1 MKKITLFALALAV
14 LASCSEESSNDPAS
28 NDPVAVTFSSA
39 IETRASGEDWSEN
52 DEIGIFMLD
61 NSDNDN
67 IISSNVAYKTSGDG
81 KFAGS
86 DVSIYYP
93 QTGTVDFLA
102 YYPYQSTMEGYSY
115 SINTANQSDL
125 EAIDLMIA
133 DKVTGLNEDSGTAS
147 LTFTHELCEVIFN
160 LQSNNSL
167 TDDELEGL
175 SATLGSISTTNTYN
189 ISDSSFGTAAGSS
202 TIDLNVSED
211 GKTITVILVP
221 QTLSGATLTF
231 TLEDG
236 KKFTGSYYET
246 LVSGKSYSY
255 TVPVGQ
261 NVFEVDAATIT
272 SWGDGTETHGGTINT
287 QMQ

>member
-1 MKKITLFALALAV
+1 MKKITLFALALAA
-14 LASCSEESSNDPAS
+14 LASCSKDSSNPAS
-28 NDPVAVTFSSA
+28 NDPVEVTFSSA
-39 IETRASGEDWSEN
+39 IETRASGTSWSAN

-61 NSDNDN
+61 GTDN
-67 IISSNVAYKTSGDG
+67 IDILSSNVAYKTSGDG
-81 KFAGS
+81 KFSGS
-86 DVSIYYP
+86 DALIYYP

-102 YYPYQSTMEGYSY
+102 YYPYQSDMVDYSY
-115 SINTANQSDL
+115 SINTADQSDL

-133 DKVTGLNEDSGTAS
+133 TKVEDLTETSGTAS
-147 LTFTHELCEVIFN
+147 LSFKHELCEVIFN
-160 LQSNNSL
+160 LQSNGSL
-167 TDDELEGL
+167 TDEELEGL
-175 SATLGSISTTNTYN
+175 SATLGSVLTTNAYD
-189 ISDSSFGTAAGSS
+189 ISDSSFGTAAGAD

-221 QTLSGATLTF
+221 QTISAATLTF

-261 NVFEVDAATIT
+261 NIFEVGAATIT
-272 SWGDGTETHGGTINT
+272 GWGDGTETHGGTINT